1 MPECFTRYLEQVAQ
15 EIRWKRARLNLMNE
29 LKVHLQEQKADY
41 LAQGMD
47 PAAAEQ
53 ETLRQMGDP
62 AEIGRQLDQ
71 LHRPIP
77 QNGFLVGIVVLMLAG
92 LAIQLTIRAELPWSV
107 IPETQRLLLWAGL
120 GLAGLFLGYWADA
133 ARLVRYGKP
142 IYALAVAAGL
152 CLWMGGS
159 RLNGAVYL
167 LHPLAGLYP
176 VVYALWLAAWQGKQ
190 GNRFLWAAVGLLP
203 LTMLATQ
210 SGGKA
215 DGLLVGVCGL
225 VLLLTRTW
233 AGGFGTE
240 TKTTAGIVAGVAGV
254 CLFLGFRALGVESV
268 VPKIDWSGAAQW
280 GAAGSVSELPELFW
294 RNADYYLP
302 MMVWQIGWVPFTLLC
317 AGLVALLAASA
328 VRTFRQKN
336 GVGRLLAGSVWLTLA
351 FQTLCGLWTGFVMPQ
366 MSASCP
372 LLQINSSTAAAMLL
386 LGGMLSV
393 FRQEKLP
400 MTLGEAKGQWK
411 LVYQPAE
418 E

>member
-1 MPECFTRYLEQVAQ
+1 MPESFARYLEQVTQ
-15 EIRWKRARLNLMNE
+15 QIRWKRARANLMTE

-53 ETLRQMGDP
+53 ETLRQMGNPVD
-62 AEIGRQLDQ
+62 IGRQLDQ
-71 LHRPIP
+71 LHRPVP
-77 QNGFLVGIVVLMLAG
+77 QKGFLLWIVVLMLAG
-92 LAIQLTIRAELPWSV
+92 LALQLTIRAELPWSV
-107 IPETQRLLLWAGL
+107 IPETRRLLLWAVL

-133 ARLVRYGKP
+133 ARLIRYGKP
-142 IYALAVAAGL
+142 IYVLAVAAGL

-159 RLNGAVYL
+159 RVNGAIYW
-167 LHPLAGLYP
+167 LHPLAGIYP

-190 GNRFLWAAVGLLP
+190 RNRLFWAALGLLP

-215 DGLLVGVCGL
+215 DGLLVSICGI
-225 VLLLTRTW
+225 VLLLAMTW
-233 AGGFGTE
+233 AGSFGTE
-240 TKTTAGIVAGVAGV
+240 KKIAAGILAGVAGV
-254 CLFLGFRALGVESV
+254 CLFLGYRALNVGSGL
-268 VPKIDWSGAAQW
+268 PQIDWSGAAQW
-280 GAAGSVSELPELFW
+280 GAAGAVSELPERFW

-302 MMVWQIGWVPFTLLC
+302 MMVWRIGWVPFTLLC
-317 AGLVALLAASA
+317 GGLVALLAASA
-328 VRTFRQKN
+328 VRIFRQKN
-336 GVGRLLAGSVWLTLA
+336 RLGRMLAGSVWLTLA
-351 FQTLCGLWTGFVMPQ
+351 FQTLCGLWTGFVMPE

-400 MTLGEAKGQWK
+400 LSLGETKGQWK